1 MKLSIIYHS
10 KTGNTKEI
18 AQIIASGAKEVIDV
32 EVKCM
37 SIDDIDNEYLDQ
49 SKAVVFGC
57 PTYLAD
63 ISWQLKKWF
72 DESKRYNLKG
82 KLGAMFATENYLGG
96 GADFALLTLAGHMLV
111 KGMLVYSSGSAEGQP
126 YIHYGVVC
134 IKNGDSDQ
142 RERAKI
148 FGKRIALKTLELF
161 NSYK

>member
-18 AQIIASGAKEVIDV
+18 AQIIASGAKEVRDV